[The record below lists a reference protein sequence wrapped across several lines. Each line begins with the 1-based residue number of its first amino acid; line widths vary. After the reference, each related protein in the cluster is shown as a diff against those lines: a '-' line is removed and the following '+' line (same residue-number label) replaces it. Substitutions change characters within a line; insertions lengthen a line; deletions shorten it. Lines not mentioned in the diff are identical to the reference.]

1 MTKLLK
7 KAFERAA
14 ALPEDEQD
22 AIASLVLE
30 ELEDESQWRA
40 RFAASQDALA
50 RLAAEA
56 RDEIG
61 RGEIEQVDP
70 ATRGK

>member
-14 ALPEDEQD
+14 ALPDDEQD
-22 AIASLVLE
+22 AVAKFVLE
-30 ELEDESQWRA
+30 ELEDEERWRA
-40 RFAASQDALA
+40 RFAASQAALA
-50 RLAAEA
+50 RLAASV
-56 RDEIG
+56 RDEIEH
-61 RGEIEQVDP
+61 GEIDQDDP